1 MRIGV
6 IRSHDVKKMIFSYL
20 NGSYFIFGDTT
31 KLGALLPNEF
41 VTVRSTSDNKVELSL
56 GVTVVGRFDSIQL
69 LQTGKNYGLR
79 LTSAL
84 PKLKEKKYLDDFVV
98 KSNAGKLTIIN
109 RVQIQ
114 HYLSG
119 VVESEGGG
127 GKHLEYYKA
136 QATISRTYA
145 MDRLNR
151 HRKDGFQLCDQ
162 VHCQAYHNM
171 QRYTPLIDTAVF
183 ATHNI
188 VMKDEKG
195 HLIDGFFHANCG
207 GETTWSDFVWN
218 KRIDYLQ
225 PVVDSFCVFTRQANY
240 TKKILKSD
248 WRNYLVGKLGFPEND
263 SIYGDLLYTFTQFY
277 RKKYFHNPDFG
288 IKLTKIRHKFKLK
301 STFFSCYEDGEYVVI
316 EGRGYGHGVGLCQE
330 GAMKMANL
338 GYNYQQILR
347 FYFSGVSFEGD
358 YQKLFFEQEPELND
372 LQLK

>member
-127 GKHLEYYKA
+127 GKGIRMSANDDELRVNFEMVKAEVPGSPMFMMQLCTQARHLEAAHCGHFGPQARRAARPCARGDGCGDGGGVRGQARFCKA
-136 QATISRTYA
+136 VPRRAVLVCQWP
-145 MDRLNR
+145 L
-151 HRKDGFQLCDQ
+151 
-162 VHCQAYHNM
+162 CQAWS
-171 QRYTPLIDTAVF
+171 LAS
-183 ATHNI
+183 
-188 VMKDEKG
+188 G
-195 HLIDGFFHANCG
+195 HSPRL
-207 GETTWSDFVWN
+207 
-218 KRIDYLQ
+218 
-225 PVVDSFCVFTRQANY
+225 
-240 TKKILKSD
+240 
-248 WRNYLVGKLGFPEND
+248 
-263 SIYGDLLYTFTQFY
+263 
-277 RKKYFHNPDFG
+277 
-288 IKLTKIRHKFKLK
+288 
-301 STFFSCYEDGEYVVI
+301 
-316 EGRGYGHGVGLCQE
+316 
-330 GAMKMANL
+330 
-338 GYNYQQILR
+338 
-347 FYFSGVSFEGD
+347 
-358 YQKLFFEQEPELND
+358 
-372 LQLK
+372 